1 MKELSQRQFM
11 RELTASRLEL
21 LEYPLR
27 IQPIDNPTWSVPLKL
42 THDYKPLYRFSLQ
55 QAQIRLDQ
63 QQKGACPYAR
73 PGTI

>member
-21 LEYPLR
+21 LERPLR

-42 THDYKPLYRFSLQ
+42 GHDFKPLYRFSLQ

-63 QQKGACPYAR
+63 QQKGA
-73 PGTI
+73 